1 VAFYRRLGEQGGHPP
16 LMPFVADVSPLPP
29 LLALMQNNVE
39 WVVVGRW
46 KMSGEWR
53 NVGGSNNVMRCV

>member
-1 VAFYRRLGEQGGHPP
+1 
-16 LMPFVADVSPLPP
+16 MPFVADVSPLPP
-29 LLALMQNNVE
+29 LLALTQNNVE